1 MGTDAIIV
9 IIIILAGLVLFITEW
24 LRVDLVALLIM
35 GALMVSGVLTTEEG
49 VGGFSHPAT
58 VTIAGMF
65 VLSAA
70 FLKSGS
76 VHLAGPFISR
86 LIRRRFMLGVTLMM
100 VITALFSAFINN
112 TPVVAIFIPV
122 LVKAAEMAGRSPSK
136 LLIPLS
142 FASIFGGT
150 CTLIGTSTNLVVSG
164 IADES
169 GVGAFSMFMI
179 TPLGLIFLA
188 AGLLYMVIVG
198 IRLLP
203 ERRVEPLDRKF
214 GIHDYLVEFSL
225 LRESSMVGQ
234 RILDIPL
241 VRELD
246 MEIIEVRR
254 NGDKFI
260 VPPVDFVLQADD
272 VLKVRCNAEKIKA
285 LKDIEKI
292 QVNPQLLVGADHLRD
307 RDTTLVEL
315 VVVANSELEGK
326 TLEEVE
332 FKRKYRAV
340 PLAIR
345 HREAILH
352 EDLNTYPLQAGDVLL
367 AEVKTHRLATF
378 KRLEGKQEV
387 PFIIV
392 SEDSVGD
399 FHVRNFGITLLVL
412 AGVVALATSHLLP
425 IMTASLVGAAVLVL
439 TRTLDMRDVYES
451 IDWKVIFLLAGALSL
466 GLAMEKSGLAAALAN
481 LLTGQMGGWGPWL
494 IISMLY
500 LATSLLTNVISNNAA
515 AALCAPIAIVTA
527 ESLGVSPVPFLV
539 AVTFA
544 ASASFMTP
552 IGYQTNMMVYGAGQY
567 RFVDFIR
574 SGGPL
579 NLLFWLL
586 ASLLIPILY
595 PF

>member
-1 MGTDAIIV
+1 V
-9 IIIILAGLVLFITEW
+9 
-24 LRVDLVALLIM
+24 
-35 GALMVSGVLTTEEG
+35 
-49 VGGFSHPAT
+49 
-58 VTIAGMF
+58 
-65 VLSAA
+65 
-70 FLKSGS
+70 
-76 VHLAGPFISR
+76 
-86 LIRRRFMLGVTLMM
+86 
-100 VITALFSAFINN
+100 
-112 TPVVAIFIPV
+112 
-122 LVKAAEMAGRSPSK
+122 
-136 LLIPLS
+136 
-142 FASIFGGT
+142 
-150 CTLIGTSTNLVVSG
+150 
-164 IADES
+164 ES
-169 GVGAFSMFMI
+169 
-179 TPLGLIFLA
+179 L
-188 AGLLYMVIVG
+188 
-198 IRLLP
+198 
-203 ERRVEPLDRKF
+203 ERKF

-225 LRESSMVGQ
+225 LPESSLIGQ
-234 RILDIPL
+234 RILDISL
-241 VRELD
+241 VKELD

-254 NGDKFI
+254 KGDKFI

-272 VLKVRCNAEKIKA
+272 VLKVRCNVEKIKA

-292 QVNPQLLVGADHLRD
+292 QVHPQVMVGNDHLRD

-315 VVVANSELEGK
+315 VVIANSELEGK

-378 KRLEGKQEV
+378 KRLESRQET
-387 PFIIV
+387 PFIVV

-399 FHVRNFGITLLVL
+399 FHARNFVITISVL
-412 AGVVALATSHLLP
+412 AGVVFAATANLLP
-425 IMTASLVGAAVLVL
+425 IMTAALLGAALLVL
-439 TRTLDMRDVYES
+439 TKALDMRDVYES

-466 GLAMEKSGLAAALAN
+466 GLAMEKSGLASHFAT
-481 LLTGQMGGWGPWL
+481 LLTEGMGNWGPWMVL
-494 IISMLY
+494 SILY

-515 AALCAPIAIVTA
+515 AALFAPIAIVTA
-527 ESLGVSPVPFLV
+527 GSLQVSPLPFLV

-567 RFVDFIR
+567 RFLDFVR
-574 SGGPL
+574 VGSPL

-586 ASLLIPILY
+586 ASLLIPFLF